1 MRQLQL
7 ADNLDMLRAF
17 FLARTT
23 GDTLCLVVP
32 GISLEHIAALLLIIR
47 LKHHSLV
54 VELEN
59 LWNGYALW
67 TWHTVFTARAGDG
80 YAALVCRLDL
90 LLKLLF
96 FGRHG
101 VGSNIRPREN
111 LDIILQLLH
120 CGDAA

>member
-32 GISLEHIAALLLIIR
+32 GISLEHIAALWLIKR

-59 LWNGYALW
+59 LRDRYALW

-90 LLKLLF
+90 L
-96 FGRHG
+96 
-101 VGSNIRPREN
+101 
-111 LDIILQLLH
+111 
-120 CGDAA
+120 